1 MSDHAMTV
9 GDLKSQLSAFTD
21 DTKLSF
27 AGGLTFY
34 RLKLRGDDE
43 VLVEFNEP
51 QGDLTPGFK
60 KRNPNVKV
68 AFIATESV
76 EWDTSGI
83 IGSVNVTVR

>member
-9 GDLKSQLSAFTD
+9 GDLKSQLRGLTD

-34 RLKLRGDDE
+34 RLKRRADDE
-43 VLVEFNEP
+43 VFVEFNEP
-51 QGDLTPGFK
+51 QADLTPAFK

-76 EWDTSGI
+76 EWDKSGI
-83 IGSVNVTVR
+83 VGSVDVTVR